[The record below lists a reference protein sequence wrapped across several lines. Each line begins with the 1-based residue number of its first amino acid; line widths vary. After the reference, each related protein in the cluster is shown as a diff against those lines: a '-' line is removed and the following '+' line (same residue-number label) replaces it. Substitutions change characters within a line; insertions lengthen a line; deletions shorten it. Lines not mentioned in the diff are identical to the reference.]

1 MPFPSPRTAERRAPR
16 TRFAETTP
24 AVLRFHNGCRARGKL
39 QIISITGGLLSLPKP
54 LYQGSRVKLMFLTPK
69 GSVFG
74 AAEMLSP
81 IDWGLQPFKFTRL
94 HDDDEE
100 RLQAAIQ
107 FSLKQNRQ
115 RHVQVE
121 RFRAW

>member
-1 MPFPSPRTAERRAPR
+1 MPFPSPLHAVGRAPR

-39 QIISITGGLLSLPKP
+39 QIISLTGGLLSLSKP
-54 LYQGSRVKLMFLTPK
+54 LYQGSRVKLMFLTRH
-69 GSVFG
+69 GSVLG

-81 IDWGLQPFKFTRL
+81 INWGLQPFKFTRL
-94 HDDDEE
+94 YDDDEE

-107 FSLKQNRQ
+107 SSIDQNR
-115 RHVQVE
+115 RSHAQVE